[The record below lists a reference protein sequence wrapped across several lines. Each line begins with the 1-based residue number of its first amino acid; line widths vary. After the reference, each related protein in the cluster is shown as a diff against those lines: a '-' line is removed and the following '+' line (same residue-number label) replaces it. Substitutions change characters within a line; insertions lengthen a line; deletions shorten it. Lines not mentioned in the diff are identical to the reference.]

1 MGKRTPLL
9 FADDVKVRG
18 GSQGLKGFGLFPGG
32 LIGLKGRNGGSGAFI
47 VSEVLIVS
55 SALT

>member
-18 GSQGLKGFGLFPGG
+18 GPPGLKGFGMFQGG
-32 LIGLKGRNGGSGAFI
+32 MVALKGRNGGSGAFI
-47 VSEVLIVS
+47 VSEVLMV
-55 SALT
+55 